1 MRFHRAVT
9 LVVMMLLA
17 VGLFVVMT
25 AGAIRSLD
33 NHSLIALGVVVVAAA
48 VGGVAFSWRRYY
60 RRVPR
65 TGP

>member
-1 MRFHRAVT
+1 MRFHRAAT

-17 VGLFVVMT
+17 LGLLVVMT
-25 AGAIRSLD
+25 AGAISTFDR
-33 NHSLIALGVVVVAAA
+33 HSLVALGVAVLAAA

-65 TGP
+65 SGR

>member
-17 VGLFVVMT
+17 IGLFVVMT
-25 AGAIRSLD
+25 ASAIATFD
-33 NHSLIALGVVVVAAA
+33 NHSLIALGVVVFAAA
-48 VGGVAFSWRRYY
+48 AGGVAFSWRRYY

-65 TGP
+65 TGR

>member
-25 AGAIRSLD
+25 AGAISTFD
-33 NHSLIALGVVVVAAA
+33 AHSLVALGVVVLAAA

-60 RRVPR
+60 RRIPR
-65 TGP
+65 TNR

>member
-17 VGLFVVMT
+17 VGLFIVMT
-25 AGAIRSLD
+25 AGAISTFD
-33 NHSLIALGVVVVAAA
+33 AHSLIALGVVVLAAA

-65 TGP
+65 TDR